1 MVHMPSGS
9 QDDRTLARRVKHGVA
24 TTVRSMPKG
33 FRERVANLVLPP
45 DERSATVPVDAPEV
59 IRRGAEIPFEVWEQH
74 GWHLTPNHFYSVIPD
89 TRVLP
94 DSLWTTESE
103 LSGIDMRD
111 EAQLAFLTDAVGRF
125 GTELN
130 ALPRRKEDAGP
141 GQYFVDNGAFES
153 VDAEALHSMVRMHK
167 PGRIVEIGSGWST
180 LVSMAALDLNKA
192 EGSPGTLTAIE
203 PYPHAF
209 VKDAITAH
217 ADATLVDE
225 QVQGVPMDTFSS
237 LGENDILFIDSSHVL
252 KIGSDVQYEFL
263 EVLPRLRPGVLVH
276 VHDIFLPGEYPK
288 DWVYG
293 EEHRF
298 WNEQYLLQAFLTDNA
313 HVEVVWASNWM
324 HRRHPDELEKALD
337 SYDRNTRFPGSF
349 WFRRV

>member
-9 QDDRTLARRVKHGVA
+9 QDDRTLARRLQSGVA
-24 TTVRSMPKG
+24 TTVRRMPKG
-33 FRERVANLVLPP
+33 FRERVANLVLPA
-45 DERSATVPVDAPEV
+45 EQRPVTLPADANEV
-59 IRRGAEIPFEVWEQH
+59 IRRGTEIPFEVWEQH

-89 TRVLP
+89 TQVLP

-103 LSGIDMRD
+103 LPGIDMRG
-111 EAQLAFLTDAVGRF
+111 EAQLAFLAEAVDKF
-125 GTELN
+125 GDELN
-130 ALPRRKEDAGP
+130 SMPLEREDAGP
-141 GQYFVDNGAFES
+141 GHYYVNNAAFES
-153 VDAEALHSMVRMHK
+153 VDVHALHSMVRMYK
-167 PGRIVEIGSGWST
+167 PSRIVEIGSGWST
-180 LVSMAALDLNKA
+180 LVSLAALDLNKA
-192 EGSPGTLTAIE
+192 EGSAGRLTAIE
-203 PYPHAF
+203 PYPHGF
-209 VKDAITAH
+209 VKDAVNAH
-217 ADATLVDE
+217 PDAELVDE
-225 QVQGVPMDTFSS
+225 QVQGVPLETFLS

-263 EVLPRLRPGVLVH
+263 EVLRPGVLVH

-313 HVEVVWASNWM
+313 RVEVAWASNWM

-337 SYDRNTRFPGSF
+337 SYDRTTRFPGSF

>member
-1 MVHMPSGS
+1 MPSGS
-9 QDDRTLARRVKHGVA
+9 QDDRTLARRLKHGVA

-33 FRERVANLVLPP
+33 FRERVANLVLPA
-45 DERSATVPVDAPEV
+45 DERPATGQGTPPADAPEV

-103 LSGIDMRD
+103 LPGIDMRD
-111 EAQLAFLTDAVGRF
+111 EAQLAFLADAAGRF

-130 ALPRRKEDAGP
+130 ALPRRQEDAGP
-141 GQYFVDNGAFES
+141 GRYFVDNGAFES

-167 PGRIVEIGSGWST
+167 PGRLVEIGSGWST

-217 ADATLVDE
+217 ADATLVD
-225 QVQGVPMDTFSS
+225 
-237 LGENDILFIDSSHVL
+237 
-252 KIGSDVQYEFL
+252 
-263 EVLPRLRPGVLVH
+263 
-276 VHDIFLPGEYPK
+276 
-288 DWVYG
+288 
-293 EEHRF
+293 
-298 WNEQYLLQAFLTDNA
+298 
-313 HVEVVWASNWM
+313 
-324 HRRHPDELEKALD
+324 
-337 SYDRNTRFPGSF
+337 
-349 WFRRV
+349 

>member
-1 MVHMPSGS
+1 MPSGS

-45 DERSATVPVDAPEV
+45 DERPASVPADAPDV

-103 LSGIDMRD
+103 LPGIDMRD

-130 ALPRRKEDAGP
+130 ALPRRQEDAGP

-180 LVSMAALDLNKA
+180 LVSMAALDLN
-192 EGSPGTLTAIE
+192 
-203 PYPHAF
+203 
-209 VKDAITAH
+209 
-217 ADATLVDE
+217 
-225 QVQGVPMDTFSS
+225 
-237 LGENDILFIDSSHVL
+237 
-252 KIGSDVQYEFL
+252 
-263 EVLPRLRPGVLVH
+263 
-276 VHDIFLPGEYPK
+276 
-288 DWVYG
+288 
-293 EEHRF
+293 
-298 WNEQYLLQAFLTDNA
+298 
-313 HVEVVWASNWM
+313 
-324 HRRHPDELEKALD
+324 
-337 SYDRNTRFPGSF
+337 
-349 WFRRV
+349 

>member
-45 DERSATVPVDAPEV
+45 DERSVTGPVDAPEV
-59 IRRGAEIPFEVWEQH
+59 IRRGAEIPFEVWEQQ

-103 LSGIDMRD
+103 LPGIDMRD

-130 ALPRRKEDAGP
+130 ALPRRQEDAGP
-141 GQYFVDNGAFES
+141 GRYFVDNGAFES

-324 HRRHPDELEKALD
+324 HRRHPDELEKALE